1 MQPYRYNWVNI
12 DTQTLG
18 SDVDVTETSQRVV
31 PRRGSIVKARF
42 EASTG
47 RRVQFDLL
55 QANGK
60 KLPFGAQLFDEDNLL
75 LAVVDNQ
82 SRALVFGIK
91 EHGRLTLSW
100 SGNSCNVSYKLPER
114 DSLLLY
120 DQVKAAC
127 DIQLAA
133 E

>member
-1 MQPYRYNWVNI
+1 M
-12 DTQTLG
+12 
-18 SDVDVTETSQRVV
+18 
-31 PRRGSIVKARF
+31 VKARF

-47 RRVQFDLL
+47 RRVQFELQ

-60 KLPFGAQLFDEDNLL
+60 KLPFGAQLFDEDRTLL
-75 LAVVDNQ
+75 GVVDNQ

-91 EHGRLTLSW
+91 AHGQLILNWTN
-100 SGNSCNVSYKLPER
+100 GSCTVPYKLPEP
-114 DSLLLY
+114 DVSLVY

-127 DIQLAA
+127 GMQLAA